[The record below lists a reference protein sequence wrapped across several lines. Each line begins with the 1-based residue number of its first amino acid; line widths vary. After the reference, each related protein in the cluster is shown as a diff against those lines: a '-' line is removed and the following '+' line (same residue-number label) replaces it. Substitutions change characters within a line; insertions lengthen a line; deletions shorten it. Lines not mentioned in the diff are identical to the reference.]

1 MKILTFTSNIACNGC
16 LSKVK
21 PFLDELEGV
30 VKWEVDIENPQKI
43 LTVQSNE
50 LSADQIQKA
59 VIKAGYQLE
68 DLQIHLTQVLTMIS
82 SEYVIEWLRQ
92 ETSEEYARRMQG
104 FFKTGKGQYGEGD
117 IFWGIRVPFQRAIAK
132 KVGGISPLISGR
144 YSLNT
149 LFMRCA

>member
-50 LSADQIQKA
+50 LSVDQIQEA

-68 DLQIHLTQVLTMIS
+68 DLQNS
-82 SEYVIEWLRQ
+82 SNP
-92 ETSEEYARRMQG
+92 SSNDD
-104 FFKTGKGQYGEGD
+104 F
-117 IFWGIRVPFQRAIAK
+117 
-132 KVGGISPLISGR
+132 
-144 YSLNT
+144 
-149 LFMRCA
+149 

>member
-21 PFLDELEGV
+21 PFLDELEGI

-50 LSADQIQKA
+50 LSADQIQEA

-68 DLQIHLTQVLTMIS
+68 DLQNS
-82 SEYVIEWLRQ
+82 SNP
-92 ETSEEYARRMQG
+92 SSNDD
-104 FFKTGKGQYGEGD
+104 F
-117 IFWGIRVPFQRAIAK
+117 
-132 KVGGISPLISGR
+132 
-144 YSLNT
+144 
-149 LFMRCA
+149 

>member
-43 LTVQSNE
+43 LTVQSSE
-50 LSADQIQKA
+50 ISADQIQEA

-68 DLQIHLTQVLTMIS
+68 DLQNS
-82 SEYVIEWLRQ
+82 SNP
-92 ETSEEYARRMQG
+92 SSNDD
-104 FFKTGKGQYGEGD
+104 F
-117 IFWGIRVPFQRAIAK
+117 
-132 KVGGISPLISGR
+132 
-144 YSLNT
+144 
-149 LFMRCA
+149 

>member
-30 VKWEVDIENPQKI
+30 IKWEVDIENPQKI

-50 LSADQIQKA
+50 LSADQIQEA

-68 DLQIHLTQVLTMIS
+68 DLQNS
-82 SEYVIEWLRQ
+82 SNP
-92 ETSEEYARRMQG
+92 SSNDD
-104 FFKTGKGQYGEGD
+104 F
-117 IFWGIRVPFQRAIAK
+117 
-132 KVGGISPLISGR
+132 
-144 YSLNT
+144 
-149 LFMRCA
+149 

>member
-50 LSADQIQKA
+50 LSADQIQEA

-68 DLQIHLTQVLTMIS
+68 DLQNS
-82 SEYVIEWLRQ
+82 SNP
-92 ETSEEYARRMQG
+92 SSNDD
-104 FFKTGKGQYGEGD
+104 F
-117 IFWGIRVPFQRAIAK
+117 
-132 KVGGISPLISGR
+132 
-144 YSLNT
+144 
-149 LFMRCA
+149 

>member
-50 LSADQIQKA
+50 LSADQIQEA
-59 VIKAGYQLE
+59 VIKDGYQLE
-68 DLQIHLTQVLTMIS
+68 DLQNS
-82 SEYVIEWLRQ
+82 SNP
-92 ETSEEYARRMQG
+92 SSNDD
-104 FFKTGKGQYGEGD
+104 F
-117 IFWGIRVPFQRAIAK
+117 
-132 KVGGISPLISGR
+132 
-144 YSLNT
+144 
-149 LFMRCA
+149 

>member
-50 LSADQIQKA
+50 LSADQIQEA

-68 DLQIHLTQVLTMIS
+68 DLQNSFNPS
-82 SEYVIEWLRQ
+82 SNDD
-92 ETSEEYARRMQG
+92 
-104 FFKTGKGQYGEGD
+104 F
-117 IFWGIRVPFQRAIAK
+117 
-132 KVGGISPLISGR
+132 
-144 YSLNT
+144 
-149 LFMRCA
+149 

>member
-50 LSADQIQKA
+50 LSADQIQQA

-68 DLQIHLTQVLTMIS
+68 DLQNS
-82 SEYVIEWLRQ
+82 SNP
-92 ETSEEYARRMQG
+92 SSNDD
-104 FFKTGKGQYGEGD
+104 F
-117 IFWGIRVPFQRAIAK
+117 
-132 KVGGISPLISGR
+132 
-144 YSLNT
+144 
-149 LFMRCA
+149 

>member
-50 LSADQIQKA
+50 LSADQIQEA

-68 DLQIHLTQVLTMIS
+68 DLQNS
-82 SEYVIEWLRQ
+82 SNP
-92 ETSEEYARRMQG
+92 SSNDH
-104 FFKTGKGQYGEGD
+104 F
-117 IFWGIRVPFQRAIAK
+117 
-132 KVGGISPLISGR
+132 
-144 YSLNT
+144 
-149 LFMRCA
+149 